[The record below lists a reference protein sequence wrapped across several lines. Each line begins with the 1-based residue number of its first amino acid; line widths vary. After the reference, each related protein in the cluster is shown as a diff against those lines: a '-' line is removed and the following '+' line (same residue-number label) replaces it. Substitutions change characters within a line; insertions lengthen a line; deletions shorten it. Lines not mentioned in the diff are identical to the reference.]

1 MFTNKVVFTSV
12 YNIIGVHSIYCFIF
26 VNQVMEWIGGK
37 IEMLIE
43 WYSQFPFLFDAKQA
57 DYHNKIKRIDVSC
70 RVMSGAT
77 F

>member
-1 MFTNKVVFTSV
+1 
-12 YNIIGVHSIYCFIF
+12 
-26 VNQVMEWIGGK
+26 MEWTGGK

-57 DYHNKIKRIDVSC
+57 DCHNKIKRIDVSC

>member
-1 MFTNKVVFTSV
+1 
-12 YNIIGVHSIYCFIF
+12 
-26 VNQVMEWIGGK
+26 
-37 IEMLIE
+37 MLIE

-57 DYHNKIKRIDVSC
+57 DYHNRIKRIDVSL

>member
-1 MFTNKVVFTSV
+1 
-12 YNIIGVHSIYCFIF
+12 
-26 VNQVMEWIGGK
+26 MEWTGWE

-43 WYSQFPFLFDAKQA
+43 MYSQFPFLFDAKQA

>member
-1 MFTNKVVFTSV
+1 
-12 YNIIGVHSIYCFIF
+12 
-26 VNQVMEWIGGK
+26 MEWTEGK
-37 IEMLIE
+37 IEMLIA
-43 WYSQFPFLFDAKQA
+43 WYSQFPFLQA